1 MRPLSS
7 NPARDAALARRLA
20 AGQSVSP
27 EVLAE
32 ALAVDE
38 ATAEGFLQLDL
49 SGFTENE
56 LAASLAELALKDT
69 P

>member
-1 MRPLSS
+1 
-7 NPARDAALARRLA
+7 
-20 AGQSVSP
+20 V
-27 EVLAE
+27 
-32 ALAVDE
+32 
-38 ATAEGFLQLDL
+38 DL